1 MLSTRIRAPLRL
13 ARLPSALRSYS
24 TPSRPSYAPQAALK
38 EAEDEFPFS
47 EITPAATGASRIT
60 IPSQSPYDNKPRQ
73 IISLPP
79 ILPPDAQHENTA
91 AQHELYPS
99 TGAID
104 AASMIAI
111 CLRRKEHIPRA
122 YQIFRQTFADFQAG
136 LRAFPDAE
144 LHGRVVEGI
153 MSLAVAG
160 SLGQDKWRGRAD
172 RVITQWET
180 GMEGTPKTAV
190 KRSRGLKVYQGWF
203 SGMVQ

>member
-1 MLSTRIRAPLRL
+1 MLSSRIRTPLRL

-24 TPSRPSYAPQAALK
+24 GPSRPSLAPQAALR
-38 EAEDEFPFS
+38 ETEDYFPLS
-47 EITPAATGASRIT
+47 EITPAATGTSRIT

-79 ILPPDAQHENTA
+79 ILPPDAQHENSA

-122 YQIFRQTFADFQAG
+122 FQIFRQTFADYNAG

-144 LHGRVVEGI
+144 LHGKVIEGI

-160 SLGQDKWRGRAD
+160 SPHQDKWRARAD
-172 RVITQWET
+172 RLITQWEK
-180 GMEGTPKTAV
+180 GMEGPLKVAM